1 MGSRLTGKVAMV
13 TGAGRGIGLALVEQL
28 AREGAR
34 IVLNDLDPGPA
45 GAAAQMARGIG
56 SQVIVVPG
64 DVTLPDFPDRFL
76 KAAMEGFG
84 DVHIVVNNAGYVWNS
99 VIERQT
105 DEQWLAMQSVHVTAP
120 FRLLRALQPVFA
132 AAAAADRA
140 AGRRVMRK
148 VVNVTSVSGTG
159 GSFGQVSYSAA
170 KSGLIGLTKTLA
182 KEWGRL
188 NVNVNAV
195 AFGLIETRLTE
206 ETGAGPRSIEV
217 GDRELAVGLKPQ
229 LVERL
234 KEQIALGR
242 AGTPAEAAGAIM
254 LLCFPESDYISG
266 QIIEVAG
273 GLSN

>member
-1 MGSRLTGKVAMV
+1 MRRLTGKVAMI
-13 TGAGRGIGLALVEQL
+13 TGAGRGVGLALVQQL

-34 IVLNDLDPGPA
+34 LVLNDLDPEPA
-45 GAAAQMARGIG
+45 RDATEMARELGA
-56 SQVIVVPG
+56 QVVAVPG
-64 DVTLPDFPDRFL
+64 DVTSPDFPDRFVN
-76 KAAMEGFG
+76 AAMEAFG
-84 DVHIVVNNAGYVWNS
+84 DVHIIVNNAGYVWNS

-105 DEQWLAMQSVHVTAP
+105 DEQWLAMQSVHITAP
-120 FRLLRALQPVFA
+120 FRLLRALQPVFKTA
-132 AAAAADRA
+132 AAAEAA
-140 AGRRVMRK
+140 AGQRVMRK

-159 GSFGQVSYSAA
+159 GTYGQVGYSAA

-195 AFGLIETRLTE
+195 ALGLIETRLTE
-206 ETGAGPRSIEV
+206 VSSTPRSIEV
-217 GDRELAVGLKPQ
+217 GGRELAVGLKPQ
-229 LVERL
+229 LAERV

-266 QIIEVAG
+266 QIIDVAG

>member
-1 MGSRLTGKVAMV
+1 MV
-13 TGAGRGIGLALVEQL
+13 TGGGRGIGLALVEQL

-34 IVLNDLDPGPA
+34 IVLNELDPEPA
-45 GAAAQMARGIG
+45 RIAAEMVREIGAE
-56 SQVIVVPG
+56 VVVVPG
-64 DVTLPDFPDRFL
+64 DVALPDFPDRFVN
-76 KAAMEGFG
+76 AAMQAFG

-120 FRLLRALQPVFA
+120 FRLLRVLQPVFK
-132 AAAAADRA
+132 AAAAADHA

-159 GSFGQVSYSAA
+159 GSYGQVSYSAA
-170 KSGLIGLTKTLA
+170 KAGLIGLTKTLA

-206 ETGAGPRSIEV
+206 VSNTPCSIEV
-217 GDRELAVGLKPQ
+217 GGRELAVGLKPQ
-229 LVERL
+229 LADRL

>member
-1 MGSRLTGKVAMV
+1 MAKLTGKVAMV
-13 TGAGRGIGLALVEQL
+13 TGGGRGIGLALVEQL

-34 IVLNDLDPGPA
+34 IVLNELDPEPA
-45 GAAAQMARGIG
+45 RIAAEMAREIG
-56 SQVIVVPG
+56 AEVVVVPG
-64 DVTLPDFPDRFL
+64 DVTLPDFPDRFVN
-76 KAAMEGFG
+76 AAMQVFG

-105 DEQWLAMQSVHVTAP
+105 DEQWLTMHSVHVTAP
-120 FRLLRALQPVFA
+120 FRLLRALQPVFKA
-132 AAAAADRA
+132 AVAADHA

-159 GSFGQVSYSAA
+159 GSYGQVSYSAA
-170 KSGLIGLTKTLA
+170 KAGLIGLTKTLA

-206 ETGAGPRSIEV
+206 VSNTPCSIEV
-217 GDRELAVGLKPQ
+217 GGRELAVGLKPQ
-229 LVERL
+229 LADRL

>member
-34 IVLNDLDPGPA
+34 IVLNDLDPEPA
-45 GAAAQMARGIG
+45 GAAAQMARAIG
-56 SQVIVVPG
+56 SEVVVVPG

-76 KAAMEGFG
+76 NAAMEAFG

-120 FRLLRALQPVFA
+120 FRLLRALQPVFK
-132 AAAAADRA
+132 AAAAADHA
-140 AGRRVMRK
+140 GGRRVMRK

-206 ETGAGPRSIEV
+206 VTSAPSSIEV
-217 GDRELAVGLKPQ
+217 GGRELAVGLKPQ
-229 LVERL
+229 LADRL

-273 GLSN
+273 GLST

>member
-1 MGSRLTGKVAMV
+1 VGKLTGKVAMV
-13 TGAGRGIGLALVEQL
+13 TGGGRGIGLALVEQL
-28 AREGAR
+28 AHEGAR
-34 IVLNDLDPGPA
+34 IVLNDLDPEPA
-45 GAAAQMARGIG
+45 RVAAEKARAIGAE
-56 SQVIVVPG
+56 VIVVPG
-64 DVTLPDFPDRFL
+64 DVTLPDFPDQFL
-76 KAAMEGFG
+76 TAAMQAFG

-105 DEQWLAMQSVHVTAP
+105 DEQWLAMQSVHLTAP
-120 FRLLRALQPVFA
+120 FRLLRLLQPVFKA
-132 AAAAADRA
+132 AAATEAA

-159 GSFGQVSYSAA
+159 GSYGQISYSAA
-170 KSGLIGLTKTLA
+170 KAGLIGLTKTLA

-195 AFGLIETRLTE
+195 AFGLIDTRLT
-206 ETGAGPRSIEV
+206 AVNSAPSSIEV
-217 GDRELAVGLKPQ
+217 GGRELAVGLKPQ
-229 LVERL
+229 LADRL